1 MASFFEEL
9 RRRSVFRV
17 GVAYAVVAWILAQV
31 AATVLPVFNAP
42 QWVLQSLFIL
52 LAVGFPSALI
62 MAWVY
67 ELTPEGPRVTAD
79 SATLE
84 GDPAAT
90 HRKFDL
96 AVIGLLA
103 FALLFVVL
111 KEYVVGPL
119 IGSQGSRASIAV
131 LAFENMSGDPGQEF
145 LSDGIAEELS
155 TVLAGV
161 PGLRVASRT
170 SSFSF
175 KGKGESLPAIAAAL
189 NVKHILEG
197 SVRQDGDRIRI
208 TAQLIDVS
216 TDSHL
221 WTESYDRNV
230 ANIFA
235 VQDEIA
241 LRIKEALQLEI
252 LGDDAVPLKARRTEN
267 LQAYESYLKG
277 LEAHR
282 RGLPASNLFDAQ
294 RHYQQAI
301 ELDPDFAQ
309 AHARLAGSYIGLGNF
324 RALIPAEA
332 FKQAEAAV
340 MRSLELDPNLAE
352 GHSMLGW
359 VRLSYHWDWIGAEQS
374 FRRAIDIEPSA
385 FAGYQGLSYALSTQG
400 RLDEA
405 LTQARKAYDLD
416 PLSAFARMA
425 VRAVYYKQRDFNAA
439 IAWSEKILELAPNDG
454 LNIAF
459 LGITHALRGD
469 PLDLVLPFAERAL
482 HAVRDDPSVDLAVA
496 LMHALVGNDQQ
507 AQETANRIAA
517 LRGEEY
523 VSAGIIAA
531 VYANLGLADLAFEW
545 LNRAYDDHDSWLFN
559 LNEPH
564 LDAIRSD
571 PRFEA
576 LLISLNIP
584 TDAYR

>member
-1 MASFFEEL
+1 MASIFEEL
-9 RRRSVFRV
+9 GRRNVFRV
-17 GVAYAVVAWILAQV
+17 GAAYAVVAWLLAQV
-31 AATVLPVFNAP
+31 AATVLPVFNTP

-52 LAVGFPSALI
+52 LGLGLPIALVLAWSYEFTPAGLCASAD
-62 MAWVY
+62 
-67 ELTPEGPRVTAD
+67 VTT
-79 SATLE
+79 SE
-84 GDPAAT
+84 RNQAAR

-96 AVIGLLA
+96 VVIGLLA
-103 FALLFVVL
+103 LALLFVVL
-111 KEYVVGPL
+111 KDFVIELPT
-119 IGSQGSRASIAV
+119 GSSDSRESIAV
-131 LAFENMSGDPGQEF
+131 LAFENMSGDPAQEF

-155 TVLAGV
+155 IVLAGV

-175 KGKGESLPAIAAAL
+175 KGKGASLPAIAAAL
-189 NVKHILEG
+189 NVEHVLEG

-208 TAQLIDVS
+208 TAQLVDVG

-221 WTESYDRNV
+221 WAESYDRKL

-294 RHYQQAI
+294 SHYRQAI

-324 RALIPAEA
+324 RALTPAVA
-332 FKQAEAAV
+332 YKQAEAAV
-340 MRSLELDPNLAE
+340 LRSLELDPNLAE

-359 VRLSYHWDWIGAEQS
+359 VRLSYHWDWIGAEKS

-400 RLDEA
+400 RLNEA
-405 LTQARKAYDLD
+405 LREARKAYDID

-425 VRAVYYKQRDFNAA
+425 VRAVYYKQRDFDAA
-439 IAWSEKILELAPNDG
+439 IEWSNRILELAPNDG

-459 LGITHALRGD
+459 LGITRALRGD
-469 PLDLVLPFAERAL
+469 PPAQVLPFAEQALRA
-482 HAVRDDPSVDLAVA
+482 VPDDPSVDLAVA
-496 LMHALVGNDQQ
+496 LMRALVGNDQQ
-507 AQETANRIAA
+507 ALETANRIAA
-517 LRGEEY
+517 LRSEEY
-523 VSAGIIAA
+523 ISAGFIAA
-531 VYANLGLADLAFEW
+531 VYANLGMADLAFEW
-545 LNRAYDDHDSWLFN
+545 LDRAYDDHDSWLFN
-559 LNEPH
+559 LNDPH
-564 LDAIRSD
+564 LDDLRSD
-571 PRFEA
+571 PRFRA

-584 TDAYR
+584 MDAYR